1 MSLPLEIGDLE
12 DKAIHLLSRELV
24 LSALTVAVMRPSTI
38 VPMTTGGSIAVG
50 TGFPFAVFPQL
61 YEIGGRPFN
70 AYIHE
75 DRGVPNTRGN
85 SQPWAPSGAKP
96 TTEIVNCTIKCALG
110 IKYHMICK
118 PQQNPM
124 AQIGRRFSALYS
136 IVKPGVHP
144 PVVDIDP
151 TFDLKAAVSWLS
163 SKGLDTIILGS
174 LLNMENHSTVGP
186 TGKAFIAQINLI
198 SSYAEMAP
206 LL

>member
-1 MSLPLEIGDLE
+1 MI
-12 DKAIHLLSRELV
+12 I
-24 LSALTVAVMRPSTI
+24 
-38 VPMTTGGSIAVG
+38 GGSIAVG
-50 TGFPFAVFPQL
+50 TGFLFAVFPQL
-61 YEIGGRPFN
+61 YEIDGRPFD

-85 SQPWAPSGAKP
+85 LQPWAPSGAKP
-96 TTEIVNCTIKCALG
+96 TMEIVNCIIKCTLG
-110 IKYHMICK
+110 IMYHMICK

-124 AQIGRRFSALYS
+124 AQIRRRFSALYS
-136 IVKPGVHP
+136 TVKPGVQP

-151 TFDLKAAVSWLS
+151 TFDLKAAASWLS

-186 TGKAFIAQINLI
+186 TRKAFIAQINLI
-198 SSYAEMAP
+198 SSYAEMTP

>member
-24 LSALTVAVMRPSTI
+24 ISASTVAVMRPSTI
-38 VPMTTGGSIAVG
+38 
-50 TGFPFAVFPQL
+50 
-61 YEIGGRPFN
+61 
-70 AYIHE
+70 
-75 DRGVPNTRGN
+75 VPNTRGN

-96 TTEIVNCTIKCALG
+96 TMEIVNCTIKCALG

-136 IVKPGVHP
+136 IVKPGVQP

-151 TFDLKAAVSWLS
+151 TFDLKAALSWLS
-163 SKGLDTIILGS
+163 SKGLDTIILGL